1 MKTHPASAKQ
11 TTELRL
17 LTATVYFKALNEVH
31 NVMQMIDPLTPVVPI
46 TTGTSVAELYAD
58 AREHLDNGA
67 TQVMIPVISPSNLTL
82 SVVALGNEEVD
93 ALGHSEDKQ
102 FTPFW
107 KFIPRSAAGLFPSF
121 ILMTMRVWLRCR
133 AASPALLASPTPPI
147 AY

>member
-31 NVMQMIDPLTPVVPI
+31 DVMQMIDPLTPVIPI

-58 AREHLDNGA
+58 AREHLNNGA
-67 TQVMIPVISPSNLTL
+67 TQVMIPVISPFNLTL

-93 ALGHSEDKQ
+93 ALGHSEGQ
-102 FTPFW
+102 AVHSLLEIHTP
-107 KFIPRSAAGLFPSF
+107 KRSWPLSELYIDDNEGLAQVS
-121 ILMTMRVWLRCR
+121 RCFAR
-133 AASPALLASPTPPI
+133 LVG
-147 AY
+147 